1 MQVVMK
7 PTTKEVWDSLKTRL
21 TGRVRAA
28 RLATLYDEF
37 DRLRMEDGDELDAYA
52 GKVNTM
58 AARYTVLGA
67 TMPWSRSCLTPCQ
80 SACTPQWPASSSF
93 VMSMRCPSKLIH
105 HGPPSHVKVYI
116 HHPAQIK

>member
-52 GKVNTM
+52 GKVRG
-58 AARYTVLGA
+58 ARATLDDA
-67 TMPWSRSCLTPCQ
+67 TM
-80 SACTPQWPASSSF
+80 
-93 VMSMRCPSKLIH
+93 VKKLLDTVPDRLYAAVAGIEQFCDIEDM
-105 HGPPSHVKVYI
+105 VFEE
-116 HHPAQIK
+116 ALER